1 MHKQYWSFRLRKI
14 KVLVVDDS
22 ELIRQLLTEIISSSD
37 DMEVVAT
44 AEHPLDA
51 REKIKQFNPDVLTLD
66 IEMPKMDGIT
76 FLRNLMR
83 LRPMPVVM
91 ISTLTQ
97 KGAPATLD
105 ALAIGAV
112 DYVAKPQGNAW
123 DSLNSYAAV
132 IQEKVRNAAS
142 ANLSAHEKILESKPL
157 DIAHRQYD
165 TRKVIVMGSSTGGTE
180 AIRDVLQSIPD
191 NAPPILLAQ
200 HIPAAFSASL
210 ALRLDSKS
218 KVKVQEASTG
228 MKLEPG
234 HAYLAP
240 GDFHLEVKERGGY
253 LVTFLNDSEKVNGHK
268 PSVDVLFDS
277 VVKCVGKHAVGVI
290 LTGMGN
296 DGAQG
301 LKNILDAGGATF
313 AQDEATSVV
322 WGMPGSAVRLNAAQ
336 KILPI
341 QNIARV
347 LLDACIK

>member
-1 MHKQYWSFRLRKI
+1 MI
-14 KVLVVDDS
+14 VDDS
-22 ELIRQLLTEIISSSD
+22 ELIRQLLTEIISSSG

-44 AEHPLDA
+44 AEDPLDA

-112 DYVAKPQGNAW
+112 DYVSKPQGNAW
-123 DSLNSYAAV
+123 DSLNSYTTL
-132 IQEKVRNAAS
+132 IQDKVRNAAN
-142 ANLSAHEKILESKPL
+142 ANLSAHEKILESKPIEL
-157 DIAHRQYD
+157 AACKYD
-165 TRKVIVMGSSTGGTE
+165 SRKIIVIGSSTGGTE
-180 AIRDVLQSIPD
+180 AIRDVLQSMPD

-210 ALRLDSKS
+210 ALRLDAKS

-228 MKLEPG
+228 MKLETG

-240 GDFHLEVKERGGY
+240 GDFHLEIKERGGH
-253 LVTFLNDSEKVNGHK
+253 LVTFLNDADKVNGHK

-277 VVKCVGKHAVGVI
+277 VVKHIGKHAVGAI

-313 AQDEATSVV
+313 AQDEETSVV
-322 WGMPGSAVRLNAAQ
+322 WGMPGSAVKLNAAQ
-336 KILPI
+336 KVLPI
-341 QNIARV
+341 HKIARA
-347 LLDACIK
+347 LLDVCAKKT

>member
-1 MHKQYWSFRLRKI
+1 LKKI
-14 KVLVVDDS
+14 KVLIVDDS
-22 ELIRQLLTEIISSSD
+22 ELIRQLLTEIISSTP

-51 REKIKQFNPDVLTLD
+51 REKIKQYNPDVLTLD

-132 IQEKVRNAAS
+132 IQEKVRNAAT
-142 ANLSAHEKILESKPL
+142 ANLSAHEKILESKPVE
-157 DIAHRQYD
+157 IKEGKYD
-165 TRKVIVMGSSTGGTE
+165 GRKVIVIGSSTGGTE
-180 AIRDVLQSIPD
+180 AIRDVLQSMPE
-191 NAPPILLAQ
+191 NCPPILLAQ

-210 ALRLDSKS
+210 AQRLDSKS
-218 KVKVQEASTG
+218 KIKVQEASTG
-228 MKLEPG
+228 MRLELG

-240 GDFHLEVKERGGY
+240 GDFHLEIKERSGH
-253 LVTFLNDSEKVNGHK
+253 LVTYLNDMDKVNGHK
-268 PSVDVLFDS
+268 PSVDVLFKS
-277 VVKCVGKHAVGVI
+277 VASHVGKHCVGVI

-301 LKNILDAGGATF
+301 LKEILDIGGTTF
-313 AQDEATSVV
+313 AQDEETSVV
-322 WGMPGSAVRLNAAQ
+322 WGMPGSAVRLNAVQ
-336 KILPI
+336 KVLPI
-341 QNIARV
+341 QKISRA
-347 LLDACIK
+347 LLDACAK